1 MKDIAYSPYHTLVP
15 EGAII
20 SPGRNTPVRQSLPG
34 HVVGQEFYR
43 PPPYQDLQD
52 LRDLCDPQDRPAGQ
66 VFQAP
71 EEFTTKSVAR
81 RGTRG

>member
-1 MKDIAYSPYHTLVP
+1 MEVAHRDTGSLRIAKVQNTVRKWIGTL
-15 EGAII
+15 AILT
-20 SPGRNTPVRQSLPG
+20 RNWSV
-34 HVVGQEFYR
+34 

-81 RGTRG
+81 RGARGYAG